1 MRRGQW
7 LVRAR
12 AQQLGSYPYVNSEAR
27 ALPVSTRAEGWIPNA
42 GHGTRERD
50 VVVECMFQQK
60 QRRLSKLR
68 IARGGGGAGW
78 PVGRQ
83 QQQAGSLL
91 LDELG
96 GFGSGYTHDT

>member
-1 MRRGQW
+1 MRGQW

-27 ALPVSTRAEGWIPNA
+27 ALPVRTRAESLIANP
-42 GHGTRERD
+42 GHGTKERD
-50 VVVECMFQQK
+50 VVVECTFQQK
-60 QRRLSKLR
+60 QCRLSKLR

-78 PVGRQ
+78 LVGR